1 MTCSA
6 FLVQQ
11 GRHRLPERVFQLLAF
26 RDFSVYF
33 GLMRVE
39 ILLCGVNILYGHMGH
54 TPD

>member
-11 GRHRLPERVFQLLAF
+11 GRHRLPERVFQLFAF

-33 GLMRVE
+33 GLMRVV
-39 ILLCGVNILYGHMGH
+39 ILLCGVNIL
-54 TPD
+54 